1 MKKIIHPL
9 LLSILAL
16 FATSCSDDKTD
27 TKQEVVIDLTK
38 EESSIK
44 EVLRTYK
51 ETLESLDV
59 SESFRLFTEDS
70 EVLEQGKIEG
80 TYRDYIANHIGPELG
95 HFESFKF
102 SDYEISVIVDL
113 PYAFTTE
120 TYVYNIVLKEDSRI
134 VERKAAATS
143 VLKKIDG
150 NWRIIKTHSSSRATK
165 KTP

>member
-1 MKKIIHPL
+1 MKKITFL
-9 LLSILAL
+9 LAILILA
-16 FATSCSDDKTD
+16 SCSTSSPDETTE
-27 TKQEVVIDLTK
+27 TKQEEVIDLTA
-38 EESSIK
+38 EENAVK
-44 EVLRTYK
+44 KVMKTYK

-59 SESFRLFTEDS
+59 TESYALFSEES

-95 HFESFKF
+95 HFESFTF
-102 SDYEISVIVDL
+102 SDYEISVIVDM

-120 TYVYNIVLKEDSRI
+120 SYIYNIVLKEESRK

-150 NWRIIKTHSSSRATK
+150 SWKIIKTHSSSRAVR
-165 KTP
+165 

>member
-1 MKKIIHPL
+1 MKKIIYPPL
-9 LLSILAL
+9 LLILAL
-16 FATSCSDDKTD
+16 FSTSCSNNKTD
-27 TKQEVVIDLTK
+27 TKQEVVIDLSK

-102 SDYEISVIVDL
+102 SDYEISVLVDL

>member
-1 MKKIIHPL
+1 MKNITY
-9 LLSILAL
+9 LSAILILA
-16 FATSCSDDKTD
+16 SCSTSSQGETAKT
-27 TKQEVVIDLTK
+27 KPEQVIDLTA
-38 EESSIK
+38 EENAIK
-44 EVLRTYK
+44 KVMKTYK

-59 SESFRLFTEDS
+59 TESYALFSEES

-95 HFESFKF
+95 HFESFTF
-102 SDYEISVIVDL
+102 SDYEISVIVDM

-120 TYVYNIVLKEDSRI
+120 SYIYNIVLKEEFRK

-150 NWRIIKTHSSSRATK
+150 SWKIIKTHSSSRAVR
-165 KTP
+165 